1 MNILFVCTGNTC
13 RSSMAEGI
21 LKEKLKQINETDIN
35 VSSAGISA
43 FEGEIANEKAI
54 KVLEN
59 RGINIKSHRA
69 RQLADDIIS
78 QSDLILT
85 MTVSHKN
92 IINDY
97 INKRTVETSP
107 CPGVFSLKE
116 FAQKISGEKKN
127 RNNLDIADPYGM
139 DYNVYEQSMQEIE
152 VEINKIVN
160 NISKL
165 KYNGGFDESSNS
177 M

>member
-21 LKEKLKQINETDIN
+21 LKERLKQINETDIN

-43 FEGEIANEKAI
+43 FEGEPANQKSI

-59 RGINIKSHRA
+59 RGINIKAHRA
-69 RQLADDIIS
+69 RQLTNDIIS

-85 MTVSHKN
+85 MTVSHRN

-97 INKRTVETSP
+97 INKKTEKRP
-107 CPGVFSLKE
+107 CVRVFLH
-116 FAQKISGEKKN
+116 
-127 RNNLDIADPYGM
+127 
-139 DYNVYEQSMQEIE
+139 
-152 VEINKIVN
+152 
-160 NISKL
+160 
-165 KYNGGFDESSNS
+165 
-177 M
+177 

>member
-21 LKEKLKQINETDIN
+21 LKEKLKQIGERDIN

-43 FEGEIANEKAI
+43 FEGEHANEKAI
-54 KVLEN
+54 MALKN

-69 RQLADDIIS
+69 QQITRDMIY

-92 IINDY
+92 VITNYIHNDLD
-97 INKRTVETSP
+97 EDSP
-107 CPGVFSLKE
+107 CPSVFTLKE
-116 FAQKISGEKKN
+116 YAYKINGEKVN

-139 DYNVYEQSMQEIE
+139 DYNVYEQSMFEIE
-152 VEINKIVN
+152 EELNKIVK

-165 KYNGGFDESSNS
+165 KYNGGIDESSS
-177 M
+177 SK